1 MSTPPQTQFNPPPPL
16 RPALVSMRTASSN
29 RMPRLGLAIP
39 PPAAQK
45 TVVNSQAIPALEI
58 PTRQAL
64 PKLSV
69 VSPKDTSLPTKR
81 LPPLHI
87 GSISNRSLQDFSDD
101 SSKTT
106 GRPDSRTCS
115 NATITTMTTGG
126 TGTTTASSYSI
137 NQTHTAK
144 TSNTDP
150 MSGYS
155 LTSTGA
161 ATTGGGV
168 GSLEREDSLGNQT
181 LPDLD
186 KLAIDIGR
194 PVDAEDLNDV
204 GWKAAVK
211 NKRIIELGSLG
222 EGAGGAVTRCRLKD
236 GNTVFALKVCLLI
249 Y

>member
-1 MSTPPQTQFNPPPPL
+1 
-16 RPALVSMRTASSN
+16 
-29 RMPRLGLAIP
+29 
-39 PPAAQK
+39 
-45 TVVNSQAIPALEI
+45 
-58 PTRQAL
+58 
-64 PKLSV
+64 
-69 VSPKDTSLPTKR
+69 
-81 LPPLHI
+81 
-87 GSISNRSLQDFSDD
+87 
-101 SSKTT
+101 
-106 GRPDSRTCS
+106 
-115 NATITTMTTGG
+115 
-126 TGTTTASSYSI
+126 
-137 NQTHTAK
+137 
-144 TSNTDP
+144 